1 MVKFCIIKIYMFPMI
16 ISYYEIVIA
25 LLQASIVLI
34 IMQLERILA
43 TKSAGYILVFCLKS
57 K

>member
-1 MVKFCIIKIYMFPMI
+1 MFPTI

-34 IMQLERILA
+34 VMQLEIILA
-43 TKSAGYILVFCLKS
+43 TKSAGYILVFGLS
-57 K
+57 QNDLV